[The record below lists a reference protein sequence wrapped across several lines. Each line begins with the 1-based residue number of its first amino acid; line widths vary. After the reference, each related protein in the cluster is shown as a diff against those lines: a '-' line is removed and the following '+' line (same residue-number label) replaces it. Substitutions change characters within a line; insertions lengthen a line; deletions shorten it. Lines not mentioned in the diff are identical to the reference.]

1 MSLASYRKKRDFSKT
16 PEPSAARGT
25 RGVGS
30 APRFVIQKHAASR
43 LHYDFR
49 LEIDGVLKSWA
60 LPKPPPFIKAEKRL
74 AVEVEDHPLSYMLF
88 EGVIPAGEYGGG
100 TVMVWDTGTFEARPG
115 GTSLRKQLA
124 TGKLHITLAGEKL
137 RGEWHLVRTRGDGK
151 QWLLIRGGSDMKPV
165 SKKKDDTSVLSGKS
179 MAALRGTAIPSSTM
193 KTSVNRAARKSPK
206 TSTATPRL
214 NSQPL
219 SAKSPPNPSVKSGR
233 TTSRLLP
240 FFEPMK
246 ARLTSAPPAGEWAY
260 EIKLDGYRA
269 LAFVEG
275 DRVDVLSR
283 NNKDLA
289 RKFPEVAESLAR
301 LKTRGTVLD
310 GEIVAMNSKGVS
322 SFQLLQRRE
331 QGEEDAPLFYYVFDL
346 PQHDGEDLRP
356 LPLEVRRAR
365 LAKLLRKPVGVV
377 RLSETVGHDG
387 VKLMTQARRL
397 GLEGLIGK
405 RVGSVYETG
414 RRSGAWIKLKTQ
426 REQEFVIGGYTEP
439 AGGRQ
444 HLGALLTGVYDG
456 GRLVFTGKVGTGF
469 DDTSLRMLH
478 RRFKS
483 IARATCP
490 FANLPE
496 THRGRFG
503 SGLTA
508 AEMKNCHWV
517 KPVLVAQVKFSE
529 WTRDGKLRQPVFLGL
544 REDKEARAVRRE
556 EADDGG

>member
-25 RGVGS
+25 RRVGS

-100 TVMVWDTGTFEARPG
+100 TVMVWDTGTFEARSG

-124 TGKLHITLAGEKL
+124 AGKLHITLTGEKL
-137 RGEWHLVRTRGDGK
+137 RGEWHLVRTRGEGK
-151 QWLLIRGGSDMKPV
+151 QWLLIRGGTDMKPV
-165 SKKKDDTSVLSGKS
+165 SKKSDDTSVLSGKS
-179 MAALRGTAIPSSTM
+179 MAALRGSANSSPAI

-206 TSTATPRL
+206 TSTATPRP
-214 NSQPL
+214 NPPPL
-219 SAKSPPNPSVKSGR
+219 SAKSPPKPSLKSGR

-269 LAFVEG
+269 LAFLEE

-365 LAKLLRKPVGVV
+365 LAKLLHKPVGVI

-387 VKLMTQARRL
+387 AKLMTQARRL

-426 REQEFVIGGYTEP
+426 REQEFVIGGYTDP

-490 FANLPE
+490 FTNLPE

-508 AEMKNCHWV
+508 AEMKSCHWV

-556 EADDGG
+556 EADGGG